1 MNINARRYS
10 QDLRRY
16 YRMPAVQVSLTLVLS
31 VFLMS
36 IFVFFALRPTILS
49 IVNLKKTISESKK
62 VLQQLETK
70 VNFLQ
75 KASNQLET
83 LRPVIPNINNSI
95 PNNGAMYSPITFAID
110 ELAFQTGVV
119 VESESLGPTL
129 LYSRILSPFTP
140 NKNQKVVELSFNLRV
155 SGGYSEVT
163 NFLNLMMKMERIVLV
178 DNVTIAKQAGARNSS
193 ASVVM
198 NISGMAFY
206 LAEAGQLDK
215 ALIQKKGGK

>member
-1 MNINARRYS
+1 
-10 QDLRRY
+10 
-16 YRMPAVQVSLTLVLS
+16 MPAVQVSLTLVLS

-36 IFVFFALRPTILS
+36 VFVVFALRPTILS

-95 PNNGAMYSPITFAID
+95 PNNGAMYSPITLAID
-110 ELAFQTGVV
+110 ELAYQVGVI

-140 NKNQKVVELSFNLRV
+140 NKNQKVVELSFSLRV

-163 NFLNLMMKMERIVLV
+163 DFLNMMMKMERIVLV
-178 DNVTIAKQAGARNSS
+178 DNVTIAKQAGAKNST
-193 ASVVM
+193 ASVTM
-198 NISGMAFY
+198 NVSGLAFY
-206 LAEAGQLDK
+206 LADATQLDK
-215 ALIQKKGGK
+215 ALIQKKGGKEWPFEILS

>member
-1 MNINARRYS
+1 MNINTRRYS

-36 IFVFFALRPTILS
+36 VFVVFALRPTILS

-95 PNNGAMYSPITFAID
+95 PNNGAMYSPITLAID
-110 ELAFQTGVV
+110 ELAYQVGVI

-140 NKNQKVVELSFNLRV
+140 NKNQKVVELSFSLRV

-163 NFLNLMMKMERIVLV
+163 DFLNMMMKMERIVLV
-178 DNVTIAKQAGARNSS
+178 DNVTIAKQAGAKNST
-193 ASVVM
+193 ASVTM
-198 NISGMAFY
+198 NVSGLAFY
-206 LAEAGQLDK
+206 LADAIQLDK

>member
-1 MNINARRYS
+1 MNINTRRYS

-36 IFVFFALRPTILS
+36 IFVVFALRPTILS

-95 PNNGAMYSPITFAID
+95 PNNGAMYSPITLAID
-110 ELAFQTGVV
+110 ELAYQVGVI

-155 SGGYSEVT
+155 SGGNSEVAD
-163 NFLNLMMKMERIVLV
+163 FLNLMMKMERIVLV
-178 DNVTIAKQAGARNSS
+178 DNVTIAKQAGAKNST
-193 ASVVM
+193 ASVTM
-198 NISGMAFY
+198 NVSGLAFY
-206 LAEAGQLDK
+206 LADATQLDK

>member
-1 MNINARRYS
+1 MNINTRRYS

-36 IFVFFALRPTILS
+36 VFVVFALRPTILS

-95 PNNGAMYSPITFAID
+95 PNNGAMYSPITLAID
-110 ELAFQTGVV
+110 ELAYQVGVI

-140 NKNQKVVELSFNLRV
+140 NKNQKVVELSFSLRV

-163 NFLNLMMKMERIVLV
+163 DFLNMMMKMERIVLV
-178 DNVTIAKQAGARNSS
+178 DNVTIAKQAGAKNST
-193 ASVVM
+193 ASVTM
-198 NISGMAFY
+198 NVSGLAFY
-206 LAEAGQLDK
+206 LADATQLDK

>member
-1 MNINARRYS
+1 MNINTRRYS

-36 IFVFFALRPTILS
+36 VFVVFALRPTILS

-95 PNNGAMYSPITFAID
+95 PNNGAMYSPITLAID
-110 ELAFQTGVV
+110 ELAYQVGVI

-140 NKNQKVVELSFNLRV
+140 NKNQKVVELSFSLRV

-163 NFLNLMMKMERIVLV
+163 DFLNMMMKMERNVLV
-178 DNVTIAKQAGARNSS
+178 DNVTIAKQAGAKNST
-193 ASVVM
+193 ASVTM
-198 NISGMAFY
+198 NVSGLAFY
-206 LAEAGQLDK
+206 LADATQLDK

>member
-1 MNINARRYS
+1 MNINTRRYS

-36 IFVFFALRPTILS
+36 IFVVFALRPTILS

-95 PNNGAMYSPITFAID
+95 PNNGAMYSPVTLARD
-110 ELAFQTGVV
+110 ELAYQVGVI

-155 SGGYSEVT
+155 SGGYSEVAD
-163 NFLNLMMKMERIVLV
+163 FLNLMMKMERIVLV
-178 DNVTIAKQAGARNSS
+178 DNVTIAKQAGAKNST
-193 ASVVM
+193 ASVTM
-198 NISGMAFY
+198 NVSGLAFY
-206 LAEAGQLDK
+206 LADATQLDK

>member
-1 MNINARRYS
+1 MNINTRRYS

-36 IFVFFALRPTILS
+36 VFVVFALRPTILS

-83 LRPVIPNINNSI
+83 LRPLIPNINNSI
-95 PNNGAMYSPITFAID
+95 PNNGAMYSPITLAID
-110 ELAFQTGVV
+110 ELAYQVGVI

-140 NKNQKVVELSFNLRV
+140 NKNQKVVELSFSLRV

-163 NFLNLMMKMERIVLV
+163 DFLNMMMKMERIVLV
-178 DNVTIAKQAGARNSS
+178 DNVTIAKQAGAKNST
-193 ASVVM
+193 ASVTM
-198 NISGMAFY
+198 NVSGLAFY
-206 LAEAGQLDK
+206 LADATQLDK

>member
-1 MNINARRYS
+1 MNINTRRYS

-36 IFVFFALRPTILS
+36 IFVVFALRPTILS

-95 PNNGAMYSPITFAID
+95 PNNGAMYSPITLAID
-110 ELAFQTGVV
+110 ELAYQVGVI

-155 SGGYSEVT
+155 SGGYSEVAD
-163 NFLNLMMKMERIVLV
+163 FLNLMMKMERIVLV
-178 DNVTIAKQAGARNSS
+178 DNVTIAKQAGAKNST
-193 ASVVM
+193 ASVTM
-198 NISGMAFY
+198 NVSGLAFY
-206 LAEAGQLDK
+206 LADATQLDK

>member
-1 MNINARRYS
+1 MNIVARRYS

-31 VFLMS
+31 IFLMS
-36 IFVFFALRPTILS
+36 IFVVFALRPTILS

-75 KASNQLET
+75 KASSQLET
-83 LRPVIPNINNSI
+83 LRPFLPNINSGI
-95 PNNGAMYSPITFAID
+95 PNQGAQYSPITLAIE
-110 ELAFQTGVV
+110 ELAFQNGVI

-129 LYSRILSPFTP
+129 LYSRILSPFNP
-140 NKNQKVVELSFNLRV
+140 SKNQKVVDLSFSMRV
-155 SGGYSEVT
+155 SGTYTAVT
-163 NFLNLMMKMERIVLV
+163 NFLNMLMQMERIILV
-178 DNVTIAKQAGARNSS
+178 DNVTIAKQAGTKSS
-193 ASVVM
+193 TASVTM
-198 NISGMAFY
+198 NIGGLAFY
-206 LAEAGQLDK
+206 LADAPQLDK